1 MAYRVWVMLM
11 FDAVVYRARGALV
24 RGHYR
29 ARGHADV

>member
-24 RGHYR
+24 RNEMDPSPMCH
-29 ARGHADV
+29 D